1 MQRVSD
7 IGYRVSRESDL
18 GEEWHSEI
26 RNSKSAAGPLPI
38 DRLESMQGWGGA
50 VETTAYVY
58 RPSTIEQLQSAFATA
73 RNFHRSVTIRGAGR
87 SYGDASLGRENI
99 VIELTRMNRIL
110 AWDPTTGI
118 LTCEPGVTIEQIWKY
133 CIEDGYWP
141 PVVPGTMYPT
151 IGGCLGMNIH
161 GKNNFKAG
169 PIGEHVCAFDFLA
182 ASGES
187 LHIGRETDADLFHSI
202 VGSFGM
208 FGCFTSITLKLK
220 RIYSG
225 DLDVKVF
232 VADNLQELCAIFDRQ
247 IPESDYLVGW
257 IDAFADGKD
266 LGRSI
271 VHQANYLPS
280 GTDPSPAQTLR
291 VTHQDLP
298 DTIMGL
304 VPKSIV
310 WIFLRPFTNAFGMK
324 FINWAK
330 FVSTKISPKKQ
341 LRQAHAAFA
350 FLLDYVPNWKKSY
363 GKGGLIQYQ
372 SFIPK
377 DHAESVFRKQIELSQ
392 RSELPPYLAVF
403 KRHRSDKFLM
413 THAVDGYSLALDFK
427 VTRKNRVKLWKL
439 TERFNR
445 IVLDAG
451 GRFYMAKDATLTPDA
466 FRQYLGE
473 ETVRKFFELKTR
485 FDPEN
490 ILESELSK
498 RLFAK

>member
-1 MQRVSD
+1 MERTSE
-7 IGYRVSRESDL
+7 IGYEVSRGSGVDESL
-18 GEEWHSEI
+18 HSKTQ
-26 RNSKSAAGPLPI
+26 NSKSGAEPLPI
-38 DRLESMQGWGGA
+38 DHLEPMKGWGGA
-50 VETTAYVY
+50 VEATAYVY
-58 RPSTIEQLQSAFATA
+58 RPSTIEQLRAAFTTA
-73 RNFHRSVTIRGAGR
+73 RNSHRSVTIRGAGR

-110 AWDPTTGI
+110 AWDPMTGI
-118 LTCEPGVTIEQIWKY
+118 ITCEPGVTIEQIWKY

-161 GKNNFKAG
+161 GKNNFMAG
-169 PIGEHVCAFDFLA
+169 PIGEYVPSFDFIA
-182 ASGES
+182 ASGEEI
-187 LHIGRETDADLFHSI
+187 HVDREGNPDLFYSLI
-202 VGSFGM
+202 GSFGM
-208 FGCFTSITLKLK
+208 FGIFTSITLQMKK
-220 RIYSG
+220 VYSG

-232 VADNLQELCAIFDRQ
+232 VADNLQELFAIFERQ
-247 IPESDYLVGW
+247 ISKSDYLVGW
-257 IDAFADGKD
+257 IDAFAYGKD

-271 VHQANYLPS
+271 VHQANYLS
-280 GTDPSPAQTLR
+280 SATDPSPAQSLR

-310 WIFLRPFTNAFGMK
+310 WIFLRPFTNAFGIK

-330 FVSTKISPKKQ
+330 FISTKVSPKKQ

-377 DHAESVFRKQIELSQ
+377 EQAEVVFRKQIELSQ
-392 RSELPPYLAVF
+392 HSGLTPYLAVF
-403 KRHRSDKFLM
+403 KRHRPDNFLM

-427 VTRKNRVKLWKL
+427 VTRNNREKLWKL
-439 TERFNR
+439 TEQFNQ
-445 IVLDAG
+445 IVLEAR

-466 FRQYLGE
+466 FRQYLGKE
-473 ETVRKFFELKTR
+473 IMRKFIELKNR
-485 FDPEN
+485 FDPDN

-498 RLFAK
+498 RLFVK